1 MAGLAKRS
9 CLMLGALGLM
19 AQDAQ
24 TMLQS
29 LKTSGAATSGA
40 TTGLGLGAGGASPL
54 PGRSTLPTEASTTPN
69 PANTLEDQRLD
80 EEIRKLKA
88 QERGPRRF
96 AADLF
101 ELRQRGVSSTDGG
114 VSDEYVVGTGDQ
126 FNLHAFGSATFE
138 SPAKIDGRGML
149 IIPNVGS
156 VKVGGLSLAKAR
168 EAVQSMVRR
177 QFSNTTVDLQAMKL
191 REVRVLVAG
200 EVYKPGSYV
209 VPSLSSLVNVL
220 AQAGG
225 PTAIGSYRQIKVLRG
240 GKVVHALD
248 LYPLRAEGLGNAN
261 FYLANGD
268 TVFVPLAVN
277 TVLLEGAFTRV
288 TAAAMRDLEAR
299 EAQRRLLDGAPGLA
313 EEHPGDSRE
322 ERKLR
327 LRIQRVQELLDNIRL
342 EDAAARTAIAQG
354 QSRASVAAPASSE
367 PSKPAK
373 KTGLAALWSTNNDVQ
388 RMGSAQGEDKGDE
401 PLPMDPL
408 KLRQHLDFLTRQL
421 QAMKASARGDHRIDD
436 PDELPD
442 ETSGKPK
449 WLVRWQVDGVAPRMQ
464 FELLPGETALDA
476 LRFAGGVDVGGAPDR
491 LSLRRLD
498 ASGAWTAMD
507 VALNGDG
514 KGAPEMRRGDVLSA
528 LPLQDRV
535 SHVVKVAGWARAT
548 GDFARTEGLRVGDLL
563 KRDGQILPNT
573 YLSRGEIT
581 RTLPDGTE
589 RFLAFDVSKAL
600 NGDPAHNLILED
612 RDRVDLYRTDDLRLR
627 KVVSATGP
635 VQRPGNFE
643 FLAGM
648 RASDLLFRAGL
659 PKRNADRMVAELAHV
674 REGRA
679 TEIKRLDLARLLSTE
694 DGSPVD
700 LKDDAINPL
709 LEPFD
714 QLSVYAKPNYR
725 PMRSIKL
732 SGEVKRPGVYALESN
747 KTTLREVVE
756 RAGGLTDEAMPQ
768 AAVFLRKMGDADP
781 EKTKA
786 AELSGI
792 EMSDPTS
799 NGLNETLARLN
810 ETKRNATSGALQNSP
825 LLHGLETGSLSRLV
839 VDVPSLLAKG
849 KDGDLELQD
858 GDEVVFP
865 TKTSTVYVIGET
877 ASPFAAYKAESG
889 MTVGDLVKRAGGY
902 TRNADKGS
910 VRLMKA
916 NGRIVDTWVS
926 HRSVEPGDAVLV
938 PQRIRRD
945 VTWQENL
952 QALTPLAILINTFK
966 N

>member
-9 CLMLGALGLM
+9 CLMLGALGLI

-29 LKTSGAATSGA
+29 MKASGAATSGA
-40 TTGLGLGAGGASPL
+40 TAGFGLGAGGASPL
-54 PGRSTLPTEASTTPN
+54 PGRSTLPTTDASTAQN

-101 ELRQRGVSSTDGG
+101 ELRQRGGSSTDGG

-126 FNLHAFGSATFE
+126 FNLHAFGSATFQ

-240 GKVVHALD
+240 GKMVHALD

-268 TVFVPLAVN
+268 TIFVPLAIN

-288 TAAAMRDLEAR
+288 TAAATRDLEAKR
-299 EAQRRLLDGAPGLA
+299 HLSGGGPELA
-313 EEHPGDSRE
+313 EDHPEDSRE

-327 LRIQRVQELLDNIRL
+327 LSIEQIQETLAAQGRPVEVNPVASDNLKADVASGIPVASNAANAAESLALRLRLDALQQELKALKTASRLDR
-342 EDAAARTAIAQG
+342 R
-354 QSRASVAAPASSE
+354 V
-367 PSKPAK
+367 
-373 KTGLAALWSTNNDVQ
+373 
-388 RMGSAQGEDKGDE
+388 
-401 PLPMDPL
+401 
-408 KLRQHLDFLTRQL
+408 
-421 QAMKASARGDHRIDD
+421 D
-436 PDELPD
+436 PDAPVD
-442 ETSGKPK
+442 EMGGKPK
-449 WLVRWQVDGVAPRMQ
+449 WLIRWQIDGIAPRMQ

-476 LRFAGGVDVGGAPDR
+476 LRFAGGVDVGGAPDH

-498 ASGAWTAMD
+498 AGGAWTAMD
-507 VALNGDG
+507 VVLNGDG
-514 KGAPEMRRGDVLSA
+514 KAAPEMRRGDVLSA

-535 SHVVKVAGWARAT
+535 SHVVKVAGWARAA

-563 KRDGQILPNT
+563 KRDNQVLPNT
-573 YLSRGEIT
+573 YQSRGEIT
-581 RTLPDGTE
+581 RTQADGTQ
-589 RFLAFDVSKAL
+589 RFLSFDVAKAMT
-600 NGDPAHNLILED
+600 GDPAHNLLLED
-612 RDRVDLYRTDDLRLR
+612 RDRIDLYRTDDLRIR
-627 KVVSATGP
+627 KVVSAMGP

-648 RASDLLFRAGL
+648 RASDLLFRAGV

-674 REGRA
+674 RDNRT

-714 QLSVYAKPNYR
+714 QLSLYAKPNYR

-732 SGEVKRPGVYALESN
+732 SGEVNRPGVYALESD

-756 RAGGLTDEAMPQ
+756 RAGGLTGDAMPQ
-768 AAVFLRKMGDADP
+768 AAVFLRKMGDVDP
-781 EKTKA
+781 EKAKA
-786 AELSGI
+786 AELSGVAA
-792 EMSDPTS
+792 SDPTS

-810 ETKRNATSGALQNSP
+810 ETKRHPTTGALQVNP
-825 LLHGLETGSLSRLV
+825 ILHGLETGRLSRVV
-839 VDVPSLLAKG
+839 VDVPAQLAAKG
-849 KDGDLELQD
+849 GDLELQD
-858 GDEVVFP
+858 GDEIVFP

-889 MTVGDLVKRAGGY
+889 MTVGDLIKRAGGY